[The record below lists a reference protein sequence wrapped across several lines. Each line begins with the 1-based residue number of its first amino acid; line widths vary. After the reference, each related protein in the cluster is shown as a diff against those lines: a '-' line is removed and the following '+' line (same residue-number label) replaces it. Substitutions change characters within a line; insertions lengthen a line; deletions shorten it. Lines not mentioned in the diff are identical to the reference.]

1 MKKLFKYITIFF
13 VIFLF
18 GNTFLQQTY
27 AQEKTNFHIATFVTG
42 IGCPHCANVAPEL
55 LKEEVNDCENNMI
68 IVEYEIY
75 DIPENSSVIFE
86 FNSSYGSGLGIP
98 QVIFSQDS
106 ILIGDTQINNGF
118 DNRCIDAKPNIISLP
133 NGSAVDW
140 FELDLNELPL
150 YPRIWSRDKIA
161 IRTNTEEISEETN
174 TLLID
179 FITSDDPGKLIEDTS
194 LVTLTTPSKVEIS
207 GGEVEFKNAAVVDGW
222 LLQWNGNTTEV
233 VEEIIENGEIKG
245 ETSESK
251 VSFIK
256 TVTLALSDSVNPC
269 ALAILMM
276 MLISI
281 ITYNPGDRK
290 AVLLSGLS
298 FVLAVL
304 VMYFFYG
311 ILIVKFFDII
321 QSFKSIQ
328 AIITPTLSL
337 VMGIFSL
344 VLGILE
350 IKDFVA
356 YKPGSFATE
365 MPLGLRPKVQRLI
378 AKVTSPIG
386 AFVLGLF
393 VTIFLLPCTI
403 GPYFILGGLISTG
416 STDISAMLPYL
427 LLYNLVFVLPMVIV
441 TLVIFFGVRNVDD
454 VKNWKDKNVRI
465 MHLIAGILLS
475 GLAVW
480 VLVENIPA
488 ILGLLK
494 LN

>member
-1 MKKLFKYITIFF
+1 MKKLFRYIAIFST
-13 VIFLF
+13 IFLF
-18 GNTFLQQTY
+18 NSTFLQQTY
-27 AQEKTNFHIATFVTG
+27 AQEETNFHIATFVTG
-42 IGCPHCANVAPEL
+42 IGCPHCANVAPGL
-55 LKEEVNDCENNMI
+55 LKEEVNECENNMI

-75 DIPENSSVIFE
+75 DVPENSSVIFE
-86 FNSSYGSGLGIP
+86 FNNSYGSGLGIP
-98 QVIFSQDS
+98 QVIFSKDS
-106 ILIGDTQINNGF
+106 ILIGDKEINNGF
-118 DNRCIDAKPNIISLP
+118 DNRCIDAQPNIISLP
-133 NGSAVDW
+133 DGSAVNW
-140 FELDLNELPL
+140 YELDLNNLPL

-161 IRTNTEEISEETN
+161 IRTSKGEINEEIN
-174 TLLID
+174 ALLLD
-179 FITSDDPGKLIEDTS
+179 FITADDPNKLINNS
-194 LVTLTTPSKVEIS
+194 NLATLTTPSKVEIS
-207 GGEVEFKNAAVVDGW
+207 GGEVEFKNAAVTDGW

-233 VEEIIENGEIKG
+233 VEEIKDNSGIKG
-245 ETSESK
+245 DMDESK

-256 TVTLALSDSVNPC
+256 AVTLALSDSVNPC

-281 ITYNPGDRK
+281 ITYNPGNRK

-328 AIITPTLSL
+328 AVITPILSL

-365 MPLGLRPKVQRLI
+365 MPLGLRPKVQKLI
-378 AKVTSPIG
+378 AKITSPIG

-427 LLYNLVFVLPMVIV
+427 LLYNFVFVLPMIAV
-441 TLVIFFGVRNVDD
+441 TLIIFFGVKDIKD
-454 VKNWKDKNVRI
+454 IKNWKDKNVRI

-480 VLVENIPA
+480 VLIENIPT